1 MTREEA
7 IRELYVLWD
16 RHKHYEGKEAIRY
29 FMDGN
34 YTESL
39 EIAIEALEQEPCD
52 DCISRKAVLD
62 AIDAHKYSDSF
73 CEEHNI
79 DWSINLG
86 MVHILVNELPS
97 VTPQQKIGRWISNAE
112 DDLKI
117 SEYTC
122 SNCKGLSDE
131 DSDFCPKCGAKMVE
145 PQNGGDADASSC

>member
-1 MTREEA
+1 MTREET
-7 IRELYVLWD
+7 L
-16 RHKHYEGKEAIRY
+16 KHFKTWCQQTL
-29 FMDGN
+29 GN
-34 YTESL
+34 NCSDEDLHMANNIIALL
-39 EIAIEALEQEPCD
+39 EQEQEPCD

-145 PQNGGDADASSC
+145 QQESEDEE